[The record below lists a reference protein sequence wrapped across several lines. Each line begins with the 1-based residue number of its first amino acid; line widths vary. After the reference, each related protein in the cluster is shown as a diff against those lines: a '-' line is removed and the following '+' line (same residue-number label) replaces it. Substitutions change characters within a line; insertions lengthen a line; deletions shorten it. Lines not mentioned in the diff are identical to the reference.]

1 MKRPLQVVTNSE
13 LQGVRN
19 CSQLHGFAYVDLLRP
34 HVEAPYFAHGRALH
48 AGAEAAILEA
58 FDLDHRTPGY
68 VLEDRLDAAIAA
80 GKKRAR
86 ALLDEYREKLKGLDM
101 HPEKRLARLE
111 QADERATMVVALVER
126 YVRGAAADFE
136 RLIPIAIEKRFEVPI
151 PDAAGGRRTRVRLRG
166 VIDVVWYD
174 PDQGDLVIDDHKT
187 TKKGA
192 DTFIRKL
199 GHDPQ
204 LCGYLWAVRWM
215 LSRGQ
220 LWSVASLRAVGMS
233 NPQINALLIA
243 AKEGTLATGRVRYNV
258 LRKKLPTVPRVLKN
272 GTITTDQSIDT
283 TPGLYAAALERQEAC
298 CLACGGTGEVPKKKA
313 DPPALVDCKPCKGTG
328 DGQPRNPKQAAILAR
343 LHARGDTW
351 FQRLEVWKTDA
362 AIERWRR
369 EAVTDAKRIRELKR
383 SPMLRTRNLWH
394 CTGPGGNCDY
404 AALCAQTTR
413 ASDGPPELLEAY
425 RVADTPHEEWI
436 EAARTDA

>member
-48 AGAEAAILEA
+48 AGAEAAIKTAFAADFRGDCLET
-58 FDLDHRTPGY
+58 R
-68 VLEDRLDAAIAA
+68 LECAIQV
-80 GKKRAR
+80 GQLQAR
-86 ALLDEYREKLKGLDM
+86 ALLAEYREKLAGLDM
-101 HPEKRLARLE
+101 HSEKRRERLK
-111 QADERATMVVALVER
+111 QADECTEMVIALVDR
-126 YVRGAAADFE
+126 YVRGAAPDFE
-136 RLIPIAIEKRFEVPI
+136 HLIPVAVEKRFEVPI

-174 PDQGDLVIDDHKT
+174 PEQGDLVIDDHKT
-187 TKKGA
+187 TTKGA
-192 DTFIRKL
+192 DTFTRKL

-220 LWSVASLRAVGMS
+220 LWTVASLRAVGMD
-233 NPQINALLIA
+233 NAQINGLLIA
-243 AKEGTLATGRVRYNV
+243 AKEGTLATGRIRYNV
-258 LRKKLPTVPRVLKN
+258 LRKKLPTVPTTLKN
-272 GTITTDQSIDT
+272 GTISTCQDIDT
-283 TPGLYAAALERQEAC
+283 TSEIYAEALERQEAR
-298 CLACGGTGEVPKKKA
+298 CLACDGTGEHEGDGGKF
-313 DPPALVDCKPCKGTG
+313 CKPCKGSG
-328 DGQPRNPKQAAILAR
+328 DGQARNPKQAALLAQ
-343 LHARGDTW
+343 LHARPDTW
-351 FQRLEVWKTDA
+351 FQRLEVWKTDE

-394 CTGPGGNCDY
+394 CTGTGGRCDY
-404 AALCAQTTR
+404 AGLCARTTIGP
-413 ASDGPPELLEAY
+413 DGPPELLEAF

-436 EAARTDA
+436 EGARSDA

>member
-13 LQGVRN
+13 LQAVRN
-19 CSQLHGFAYVDLLRP
+19 CSQLHGFAYDDLLRP

-48 AGAEAAILEA
+48 AGAEAAIHEA
-58 FDLDHRTPGY
+58 FCPVVRGLHGTNYER
-68 VLEDRLDAAIAA
+68 RRAAAIAA
-80 GKKRAR
+80 GQECAR
-86 ALLDEYREKLKGLDM
+86 ELLAEYRLKIAGLDM
-101 HPEKRLARLE
+101 HPEKRRDRLE
-111 QADERATMVVALVER
+111 LADEHAEMVIALVER
-126 YVRGAAADFE
+126 YVRGASADFE
-136 RLIPIAIEKRFEVPI
+136 HLIPVAVEKRFEVPI

-174 PDQGDLVIDDHKT
+174 SEQGDLVVDDHKT
-187 TKKGA
+187 STARA
-192 DTFIRKL
+192 DTFTRKL

-220 LWSVASLRAVGMS
+220 LWTVASLRAVGMS
-233 NPQINALLIA
+233 NSQINALLIA

-258 LRKKLPTVPRVLKN
+258 LRKKLPTVPTTLKN
-272 GTITTDQSIDT
+272 GTIATRQDIDT
-283 TPGLYAAALERQEAC
+283 TGDVYATAIRAQEDH
-298 CLACGGTGEVPKKKA
+298 CLACDGVGDNDCEACNGSGE
-313 DPPALVDCKPCKGTG
+313 
-328 DGQPRNPKQAAILAR
+328 GQPRSPKQAVLLAQ
-343 LHARGDTW
+343 LYARPDTW
-351 FQRLEVWKTDA
+351 FQRLEVWKTDE

-394 CTGPGGNCDY
+394 CTAPDGRCDY
-404 AALCAQTTR
+404 AALCAQTTIG
-413 ASDGPPELLEAY
+413 ADGPPELLEAF